1 MVNKKCSKLVRLA
14 INATMSG
21 AVVVMGFGGSMPST
35 DISTSTSTLTNGS
48 TSNVGETN
56 VLSSQPQVKASC
68 RNLWGLC

>member
-21 AVVVMGFGGSMPST
+21 AVVVMGFGGSTTLLVDDSLQVASVSVDTPQL
-35 DISTSTSTLTNGS
+35 TS
-48 TSNVGETN
+48 
-56 VLSSQPQVKASC
+56 SSQPQVKASC